1 MNEYIKEIVTDEKQ
15 LEQPTEKIE
24 VGKQFKDKNNHIR
37 FEFKDNEEKEYI
49 VSCLKNTLREHKNGL
64 GLAAPQIG
72 ISKKAFVINFNGELK
87 TYINPTINAAEDMY
101 LNREGCLSFPDRQFL
116 VPRYNRI
123 KYTAMDPQGLV
134 LQGQL
139 FGMAACVF
147 QHEFDHLEGI
157 NISEIGLEIDEDF
170 DKASD
175 EEKDK
180 IFKTFL
186 ESVKKRAEETNKQ
199 IEADPELKELSDA
212 IKFETAKNAGLV
224 QTEKVELTKEEQEI
238 IKEQLEKDEE

>member
-1 MNEYIKEIVTDEKQ
+1 
-15 LEQPTEKIE
+15 
-24 VGKQFKDKNNHIR
+24 
-37 FEFKDNEEKEYI
+37 
-49 VSCLKNTLREHKNGL
+49 
-64 GLAAPQIG
+64 
-72 ISKKAFVINFNGELK
+72 
-87 TYINPTINAAEDMY
+87 MY

-199 IEADPELKELSDA
+199 IESDPELKELSDA
-212 IKFETAKNAGLV
+212 IKFEIDA
-224 QTEKVELTKEEQEI
+224 
-238 IKEQLEKDEE
+238 